1 MDLKDFKIGLLEKTE
16 LNEEM
21 IRQFGDDNLKL
32 LLPLFDKFVKNNKE
46 ESGYITLALFIG
58 LKLNGYD
65 KEGVINVFKE
75 ATNNKKYVDKDEAE
89 WLLKRIKLGI

>member
-1 MDLKDFKIGLLEKTE
+1 MELKDFKIGLLEKTE

-46 ESGYITLALFIG
+46 ESGYVTLALFIG

-65 KEGVINVFKE
+65 KESVINVFKE